1 MDENIYKYENF
12 FNILIIPHKKILI
25 DWKEKSGCT
34 TIVKM
39 IFQYLGILDDALKYD
54 KWVHKYRMDVYYNNF
69 GRVNSNNIEN
79 GKFKD
84 YYKIKFVRN
93 PYSRAISSYLHVMN
107 NLDTFEKFKFGD
119 ISFHDFL
126 CKIKD
131 IKNPN
136 VHWQKQSRRI
146 EKFKKD
152 FFFKIIKIEN
162 IDNEILVLN
171 KKFEL
176 NLIYDKNSNHHVKKS
191 DNIDFV
197 GYTKYSLIKNRI
209 PKYIYFYN
217 NKIRD
222 LVTKIYSEDLK
233 IYNYTF
239 SEFTKNIFS

>member
-1 MDENIYKYENF
+1 M
-12 FNILIIPHKKILI
+12 H
-25 DWKEKSGCT
+25 G
-34 TIVKM
+34 
-39 IFQYLGILDDALKYD
+39 
-54 KWVHKYRMDVYYNNF
+54 
-69 GRVNSNNIEN
+69 
-79 GKFKD
+79 
-84 YYKIKFVRN
+84 
-93 PYSRAISSYLHVMN
+93 
-107 NLDTFEKFKFGD
+107 
-119 ISFHDFL
+119 
-126 CKIKD
+126 
-131 IKNPN
+131 
-136 VHWQKQSRRI
+136 QS
-146 EKFKKD
+146 
-152 FFFKIIKIEN
+152 EN